1 LPELTTSTRALP
13 RGNIARHQSTGAE
26 GHFDRVRTPAAVVP
40 GAISATMRSLTPF
53 AFFRPTAR
61 PVRRTPAT
69 GAMAGKRAGANGER
83 VGAGALAALTLE
95 PDFFFDVPVLAIV
108 QTPESK

>member
-1 LPELTTSTRALP
+1 
-13 RGNIARHQSTGAE
+13 
-26 GHFDRVRTPAAVVP
+26 
-40 GAISATMRSLTPF
+40 
-53 AFFRPTAR
+53 
-61 PVRRTPAT
+61 
-69 GAMAGKRAGANGER
+69 MAGKRAGANGER